1 MPSQFSIVIIDQDEF
16 SRDSIVSTLRPYS
29 DSITLADSVGNFTEG
44 ASAIQKAAPNVVF
57 LGVDDLQQGIKDVQH
72 ITLKYPRA
80 SVIAC
85 SSEKDVEWFLALMR
99 AGAVE
104 YLLRPIAQEELKLS
118 LQKVGR
124 FLFTPPSK
132 EIQAPAGEIIAV
144 YNPIGGMGTTTVA
157 VNLAAALAEEG
168 TKVALVDLNLD
179 AGDVNTFLNVN
190 PTYTLSSVTTNVERL
205 DANFLMSVMTRH
217 ASGPYVLT
225 EPLEVDDA
233 VSITPEQVQ
242 RIMELLR
249 GIFSYVVVDCVGQL
263 AGCNMAIF
271 GSANLILFTTTLSL
285 PALKNT
291 KRYLSAMERKGF
303 GSDRV
308 KLVINR
314 YLPKSD
320 IQIKD
325 AEKVLAMSVYQ
336 AIPNEYADVVNS
348 INKGMPVVKLL
359 PRSPISKA
367 IQGLAERV
375 KR

>member
-1 MPSQFSIVIIDQDEF
+1 MPAQFSIVIIDRDKL
-16 SRDSIVSTLRPYS
+16 SREGMISTLRPYS
-29 DSITLADSVGNFTEG
+29 DSITIAGSVENITEG
-44 ASAIQKAAPNVVF
+44 ASGISKTGPSVVF
-57 LGVDDLQQGIKDVQH
+57 LGVDDIEQGIKDVQN
-72 ITLKYPRA
+72 ITMKYPRV

-85 SSEKDVEWFLALMR
+85 SSEKNVEWFLALMR

-104 YLLRPIAQEELKLS
+104 YLLRPIAQEELKQS

-124 FLFTPPSK
+124 FLFSAPSE
-132 EIQAPAGEIIAV
+132 EIPAGEIIAV

-157 VNLAAALAEEG
+157 VNLASALAEEG

-190 PTYTLSSVTTNVERL
+190 PTYTLSSLTSNIDRL

-217 ASGPYVLT
+217 PSGPFVLT

-233 VSITPEQVQ
+233 VSITAEQVQ

-249 GIFSYVVVDCVGQL
+249 HIFSYVVVDCVGQL
-263 AGCNMAIF
+263 AGCNMAVF
-271 GSANLILFTTTLSL
+271 GRANLILFTTTLSL

-291 KRYLSAMERKGF
+291 KRYLSAMERKGL
-303 GSDRV
+303 GGDRV

-314 YLPKSD
+314 YLAKSD

-325 AEKVLAMSVYQ
+325 AEKVLDKAVYQ
-336 AIPNEYADVVNS
+336 TIPNEYGDVVDS

-359 PRSPISKA
+359 PRSPVSKA
-367 IQGLAERV
+367 LQELAERV
-375 KR
+375 KQ

>member
-1 MPSQFSIVIIDQDEF
+1 MFSQFSIAIIDPDQK
-16 SRDSIVSTLRPYS
+16 SREALLSTLRPYC
-29 DSITLADSVGNFTEG
+29 DSITSSGSVDGLNDG
-44 ASAIQKAAPNVVF
+44 VSANRKVAPHVVF
-57 LGVDDLQQGIKDVQH
+57 LGVQDIEQGVNDVRR
-72 ITLKYPRA
+72 ITLNYPQI

-85 SSEKDVEWFLALMR
+85 SREKNVEWFLALMR

-104 YLLRPIAQEELKLS
+104 YLLRPIAQEELEQS
-118 LQKVGR
+118 LQKVRR
-124 FLFTPPSK
+124 FLHAAPPEDS
-132 EIQAPAGEIIAV
+132 PAGEIIAV

-157 VNLAAALAEEG
+157 VNLAAALAEDG

-179 AGDVNTFLNVN
+179 AGDVSTFLNVN

-217 ASGPYVLT
+217 SSGPFVLT
-225 EPLEVDDA
+225 EPVDVDEA
-233 VSITPEQVQ
+233 ISITPDQVQ
-242 RIMELLR
+242 RILELLR
-249 GIFSYVVVDCVGQL
+249 GIFRYVVVDCVGQL
-263 AGCNMAIF
+263 GGCNGAIF
-271 GSANLILFTTTLSL
+271 GSAHMILFTTTLSL

-291 KRYLSAMERKGF
+291 KRYLAAMERKGF
-303 GSDRV
+303 GGDRV

-314 YLPKSD
+314 FLPKSD

-325 AEKVLAMSVYQ
+325 AEKVLGMQVYQ
-336 AIPNEYADVVNS
+336 AIPNEYANVVDS
-348 INKGMPVVKLL
+348 INKGMPLVKLL